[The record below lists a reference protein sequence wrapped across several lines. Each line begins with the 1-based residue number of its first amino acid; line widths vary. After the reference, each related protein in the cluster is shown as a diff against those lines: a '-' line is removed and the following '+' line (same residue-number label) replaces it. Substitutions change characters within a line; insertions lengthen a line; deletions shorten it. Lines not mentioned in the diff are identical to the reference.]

1 MGTKLLYEVCPTCG
15 DAIASRFDR
24 TIAPIAPPA
33 DSAIDLHHGWIR
45 SDTCVDHPNLLMVQS
60 TYDKRH
66 AQDDDIKLWDM
77 ELQPGETAPLHEH
90 EYSYVFT
97 VMVRASWL
105 LPLYV

>member
-1 MGTKLLYEVCPTCG
+1 
-15 DAIASRFDR
+15 
-24 TIAPIAPPA
+24 
-33 DSAIDLHHGWIR
+33 
-45 SDTCVDHPNLLMVQS
+45 MVQS